1 MLKVYFS
8 REMRGARCR
17 YDAHIM
23 TYTSLVTPKDTFTVA
38 ISSMEDIYER
48 LSSNQVAR
56 QA

>member
-8 REMRGARCR
+8 REMQGARCR

-23 TYTSLVTPKDTFTVA
+23 TYTSLVTPKDMFNVA